1 MGCGS
6 TEGDRGFLAV
16 STETQNGWDLS
27 VVDLNTSIIQAL
39 TSNRV
44 YDFEPVWSPDG
55 TRIAYTSEFASGEEQ
70 VLLER
75 GADGETTERVH
86 EISGD
91 RDILIVTAAG
101 SAKTRLGLSGITDDQ
116 PSWSPDGT
124 QIAFVSDRS
133 GDVEIWVMDSSGAN
147 ARQITFSPREDWMPA
162 WSPDGSEI
170 VFSSKRTGTWE
181 LFAVGLDIGNL
192 RSITGDDFES
202 DNWGSVWSPDGE
214 QIAFASNRAGNWD
227 IYVSDP
233 DGNSIVQLT
242 DHPRADFEPVWSP
255 DGKQIAFASNRAG
268 KMAVYIM
275 NADGSKAEPLDILGI
290 PADWTSGR

>member
-1 MGCGS
+1 
-6 TEGDRGFLAV
+6 
-16 STETQNGWDLS
+16 
-27 VVDLNTSIIQAL
+27 
-39 TSNRV
+39 
-44 YDFEPVWSPDG
+44 
-55 TRIAYTSEFASGEEQ
+55 
-70 VLLER
+70 
-75 GADGETTERVH
+75 
-86 EISGD
+86 
-91 RDILIVTAAG
+91 
-101 SAKTRLGLSGITDDQ
+101 
-116 PSWSPDGT
+116 
-124 QIAFVSDRS
+124 
-133 GDVEIWVMDSSGAN
+133 
-147 ARQITFSPREDWMPA
+147 MPA